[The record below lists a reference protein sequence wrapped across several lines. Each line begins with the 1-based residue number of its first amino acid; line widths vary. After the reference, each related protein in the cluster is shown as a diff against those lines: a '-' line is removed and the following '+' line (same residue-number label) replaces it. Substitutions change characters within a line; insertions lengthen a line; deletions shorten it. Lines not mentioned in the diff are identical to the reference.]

1 MAIPNSNYTEILT
14 TTIAKY
20 RKTMADNILEHN
32 PVLAYFKMN
41 GNADPADGGA
51 ELLENLS
58 YAENSTFGWYSGY
71 ESLDTSA
78 SDTMTS
84 AQFSWKQANCNVTM
98 SGLEKMKN
106 AGESRMH
113 NLIKNRIQNAK
124 KTMENQISE
133 ALYYSNTEN
142 SGKSIGG
149 MQHLIQDAPGSAT
162 VGGIPESGNTWWHNQ
177 YYDFSDEGVSASP
190 STMQTAMNKLYL
202 RTIRGTDHTK
212 LIVAGETFYNHFH
225 ESLQPQQR
233 FTAATKAVGG
243 FDAIEYRQ
251 AKVCY
256 DPNCSSTRMYFLN
269 PDYLF
274 FRPHADRNFVT
285 DNDKISV
292 NQDAI
297 VVPMYWGGNMTVSN
311 RSLQGVIVA

>member
-1 MAIPNSNYTEILT
+1 MAIPNSDYTEVLT
-14 TTIAKY
+14 TTIANY
-20 RKTMADNILEHN
+20 RNEMADNILNHN
-32 PVLAYFKMN
+32 PLLAYFKMN

-71 ESLDTSA
+71 EQLDTGA

-84 AQFSWKQANCNVTM
+84 ANFAWKQANVNVAM

-106 AGESRMH
+106 AGKSRMH
-113 NLIKNRIQNAK
+113 SLIKNRIKNAE
-124 KTMENQISE
+124 KTMQNKISE
-133 ALYYSNTEN
+133 ALYYSNTES
-142 SGKSIGG
+142 SGKAIGG
-149 MQHLIQDAPGSAT
+149 LQHLVADNPGSGT
-162 VGGIPESGNTWWHNQ
+162 VGGIAESGNTWWHNEV
-177 YYDFSDEGVSASP
+177 YDFSAEGVTASP
-190 STMQTAMNKLYL
+190 ATIQTALNLVYL
-202 RTIRGTDHTK
+202 RCIRGTDHPK
-212 LIVAGETFYNHFH
+212 LIVAGETFYNYFH

-243 FDAIEYRQ
+243 FDALEYRQ

-256 DPNCSSTRMYFLN
+256 DPNCASNRMYVLN
-269 PDYLF
+269 PYYLF
-274 FRPHADRNFVT
+274 FRPHGDRNFVT
-285 DNDKISV
+285 EDDKISV

-311 RSLQGVIVA
+311 RALQGVIVA